1 MHDSQFDP
9 NRYDVIPYRDQP
21 HASTHPRRLET
32 LATLF
37 GMEPASILNCR
48 VLELGCAAGGNL
60 IPLAQDLDDS
70 TFIGIELSRRQ
81 AEAGAET
88 IETLG
93 LENIELRHADLMEVD
108 HSWGKFDYIICH
120 GVLSWVE
127 PSVQDEILA
136 ICKSNLAPNGVAFLS
151 YNTYPGWHLAA
162 VATDLMRYHA
172 SRFDDPR
179 EKIDQAK
186 AMLEFMAETCNQST
200 AAAGALREELEL
212 LRKIDD
218 DAYLFHDHLEK
229 HNHPL
234 YFSQLVKA
242 ATVLGLQYLAEVDF
256 CDMLLRNL
264 PEKVRK
270 MLGGLSLV
278 QQEQYMDFLRAR
290 RFRKTLLCHGQIE
303 LQRRIPPEK
312 MEHLHLGL
320 ATDPGRLKI
329 DARDEKATVFVLGDS
344 RLTARHSAVEAA
356 LLHLKE
362 IFPQYVSFDRLCETA
377 LSESE
382 PPAGD
387 AGGNGADRQ
396 QLRSSMLAAFSIGM
410 VDVCVHPPRCTLQ
423 PGERP
428 IASPLARLQASRGNA
443 VTTQHHDWAVLDD
456 LGRYVVQRLDGG
468 HDRNA
473 LVGSVRQA
481 IASGAIAARRGGQA
495 LDDVD
500 PQVVSRY
507 VDSALE
513 RIARLGCLVG

>member
-1 MHDSQFDP
+1 MHDSRFNP
-9 NRYDVIPYRDQP
+9 NQYDVIPYRDQP
-21 HASTHPRRLET
+21 HSCTHPRRLET

-60 IPLAQDLDDS
+60 IPLAQDLGES
-70 TFIGIELSRRQ
+70 TFVGIELSRRQ
-81 AEAGAET
+81 AETGAET
-88 IETLG
+88 IKALG
-93 LENIELRHADLMEVD
+93 LDNIELRHADLMEVD
-108 HSWGKFDYIICH
+108 DSWGKFDYIICH

-136 ICKSNLAPNGVAFLS
+136 ICKGNLAPNGVAFLS

-172 SRFDDPR
+172 SRFKDPR

-186 AMLEFMAETCNQST
+186 AMLKFTAETCDRDT
-200 AAAGALREELEL
+200 TIGRTLREELQL
-212 LRKIDD
+212 LQKIND
-218 DAYLFHDHLEK
+218 DAYLFHEHLEK
-229 HNHPL
+229 NNRPL
-234 YFSQLVKA
+234 YFAQVINA
-242 ATVLGLQYLAEVDF
+242 ATTLGLQYLAEVDF
-256 CDMLLRNL
+256 RHMLLRNL
-264 PEKVRK
+264 PEKVQEQ
-270 MLGGLSLV
+270 LAGLALV
-278 QQEQYMDFLRAR
+278 QQEQYMDFFRAR

-329 DARDEKATVFVLGDS
+329 DTRNETATVFALGES
-344 RLTARHSAVEAA
+344 KLTTSEPATKAA

-362 IFPQYVSFDRLCETA
+362 VFPQYVSFDRLCETA
-377 LSESE
+377 SGESR
-382 PPAGD
+382 PPTG
-387 AGGNGADRQ
+387 RQ
-396 QLRSSMLAAFSIGM
+396 QLRSSMLAAFSVGI
-410 VDVCVHPPRCTLQ
+410 VDVCVHPPQCTSQLNDH
-423 PGERP
+423 PL
-428 IASPLARLQASRGNA
+428 ASPLARLQASRGNA
-443 VTTQHHDWAVLDD
+443 VTTQRHDRAVLDD

-468 HDRNA
+468 HDRGA

-481 IASGAIAARRGGQA
+481 IASGAIAVRRGERA

-500 PQVVSRY
+500 PQLVSRY